1 MELNRDEIKRIILEI
16 LREKADGLS
25 SEALRPSEAVGV
37 RDACNRA
44 QAAGLIKVQVPNIR
58 TTLQD
63 RLDTGTASDQ
73 VYTHDLFTLE
83 ESPRLGCGVMEME
96 ATTFAWSLN
105 YDEIDYVIEGE
116 LTIIKE
122 GKRLT
127 AGPGE
132 LILIPKGSAIQF
144 CVPKRARF
152 LYVTYPA
159 DWNA

>member
-16 LREKADGLS
+16 LREKANGLS
-25 SEALRPSEAVGV
+25 SEALCPSEAVGV
-37 RDACNRA
+37 RDARSRA

-73 VYTHDLFTLE
+73 VHTHDLFTLE
-83 ESPRLGCGVMEME
+83 ESVMEME
-96 ATTFAWSLN
+96 ATTFDWSLN

-116 LTIIKE
+116 RTIIKE
-122 GKRLT
+122 DKRLT

-152 LYVTYPA
+152 LYVTYHR
-159 DWNA
+159 